1 MFEYRGKTIDR
12 AKLTTQELEDLKQE
26 MSDTIQYLSGM
37 LYAVTS
43 DLNNRKNKV
52 PIIIEQT
59 WDNWDD
65 HLFNKTRGKTK

>member
-1 MFEYRGKTIDR
+1 
-12 AKLTTQELEDLKQE
+12 
-26 MSDTIQYLSGM
+26 MSDTVQYLSGM

-52 PIIIEQT
+52 PIVEVVQT

-65 HLFNKTRGKTK
+65 QLFK

>member
-1 MFEYRGKTIDR
+1 MFEYKGRTIDR

-26 MSDTIQYLSGM
+26 MSDTVQYLSGM

-52 PIIIEQT
+52 PIVEVVQT

-65 HLFNKTRGKTK
+65 QLFK